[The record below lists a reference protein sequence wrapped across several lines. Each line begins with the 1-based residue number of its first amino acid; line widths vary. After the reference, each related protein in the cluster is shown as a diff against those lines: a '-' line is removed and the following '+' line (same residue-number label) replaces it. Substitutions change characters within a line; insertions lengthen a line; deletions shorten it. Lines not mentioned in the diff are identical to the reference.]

1 MAATDFHSIIKSG
14 DEDRLI
20 SFLYSEEFESDPL
33 EWFSYS
39 DSPLITA
46 SDNTLFLELI
56 VDRLHELEVLKKVC
70 NSDIAAD
77 SHSPFFCTAGK
88 TPLHFVIAESKYSC
102 IAPLLKYPEC
112 WSATTMIST
121 NGQTA
126 ISTGIRQA
134 CSSIIGLRR
143 PMEFSWLEKLLGYEN
158 PYAKGCL
165 VPSKT
170 LDTINPIY
178 EVLEYIESLGPRH
191 VNWEALTKCKE
202 LIELRISESGSFTK
216 KAV

>member
-1 MAATDFHSIIKSG
+1 MATDFRYIIYSG
-14 DEDRLI
+14 DKDRLV

-33 EWFSYS
+33 EWFPYS

-46 SDNTLFLELI
+46 SDNVMFLELI
-56 VDRLHELEVLKKVC
+56 VDRLHELGVLEKVC
-70 NSDIAAD
+70 NSDIATD
-77 SHSPFFCTAGK
+77 SYSPFFCTAGK

-102 IAPLLKYPEC
+102 ISALLKYPEC

-121 NGQTA
+121 NGHTA
-126 ISTGIRQA
+126 ISTGIRQV
-134 CSSIIGLRR
+134 CSSNIGLQL

-170 LDTINPIY
+170 PDTINPVY
-178 EVLEYIESLGPRH
+178 QVLEYIESLGLRY

-202 LIELRISESGSFTK
+202 LIELRRSESGVLTK